1 MENSIDQFYLLCVFM
16 ISGLIIGIFFD
27 LFRVLRKS
35 FKTPDIV
42 TYMEDILFWI
52 LTGIFL
58 MYIIFHFSFGEIR
71 LYMFI
76 SIGIGLI
83 MYFLI
88 ISKYFISLNVKIIN
102 VIKNIIEKILYIT
115 LLPFNI
121 IFKILKK
128 TIFKPVTIITIN
140 LSKNAINFFR
150 NFVKK
155 INIFNKNKKNV
166 SEKKDFTI

>member
-1 MENSIDQFYLLCVFM
+1 MENSINQFYLLCVFM

-35 FKTPDIV
+35 FKTPNIV

-76 SIGIGLI
+76 SLGIGLI

-128 TIFKPVTIITIN
+128 TIFKPITIITIN
-140 LSKNAINFFR
+140 LSKNAINFFK

-155 INIFNKNKKNV
+155 VNIFNKNKKNV

>member
-1 MENSIDQFYLLCVFM
+1 MENSINQFYLLCVFI
-16 ISGLIIGIFFD
+16 ISGLIIGTFFD
-27 LFRVLRKS
+27 LFRILRKS

-58 MYIIFHFSFGEIR
+58 LYTIFHFSLGEIR

-76 SIGIGLI
+76 SLGIGLI

-88 ISKYFISLNVKIIN
+88 ISKYFISLNVKIIDI
-102 VIKNIIEKILYIT
+102 IKNIIEKILYIT

-128 TIFKPVTIITIN
+128 TIFKPITIITIN
-140 LSKNAINFFR
+140 LSKNTINFFK

-155 INIFNKNKKNV
+155 VNIFNKNKKNV

>member
-1 MENSIDQFYLLCVFM
+1 MENSINQFYLVCIFM
-16 ISGLIIGIFFD
+16 LSGLIIGIFFD

-35 FKTPDIV
+35 FKTIDFI

-52 LTGIFL
+52 LTGMFL
-58 MYIIFHFSFGEIR
+58 IYIIFHFSFGEIR

-76 SIGIGLI
+76 SLGIGLL

-88 ISKYFISLNVKIIN
+88 ISKYFISLNVKIIK
-102 VIKNIIEKILYIT
+102 VIKNIIKKILYIIIF
-115 LLPFNI
+115 PFNI
-121 IFKILKK
+121 ILKQLKK
-128 TIFKPVTIITIN
+128 FIFKPITIITIN
-140 LSKNAINFFR
+140 LSKNAINFFKKI
-150 NFVKK
+150 VKK